1 MVIPAG
7 WVEVDERVRLKC
19 VAGRCMNY
27 GQSATCLP
35 YAPELDSA
43 RKAFGRF
50 HWAVLLKKD
59 IVPVADFA
67 DFARHT
73 SHGLKKEIEFNE
85 VTVRI
90 ETMAF
95 ADGYYFAMGFGLGNC
110 RYSLCDGT
118 VCAALDSGRCRF
130 PFKARPS
137 MEAVGIDVYGLVA
150 KVGWEICPI
159 YRSVNPALVPCAS
172 AVGLVFIY

>member
-1 MVIPAG
+1 M
-7 WVEVDERVRLKC
+7 DERVRLKC

-27 GQSATCLP
+27 GQSATCPP

-43 RKAFGRF
+43 RKAFSRF

-85 VTVRI
+85 VIVRI

-110 RYSLCDGT
+110 GYSLCDST